1 LTGIQDK
8 IPDMPASTD
17 YHALVL
23 HPATPAPMIRAVEAG
38 VIARADGSIAFR
50 YRLRGDMA
58 RVRLPEADATDRQG
72 LLWEHTCFEA
82 FVGVEGGTA
91 YREFNVSPSGR
102 WAAYDFADYRRRAAD
117 PALAAPR
124 ITARAT
130 EGRLELQAGMS
141 LSSLPP
147 APPGGS
153 WLIGLSAVV
162 EAADAVDDALSYW
175 ALRHPA
181 PRPDFH
187 LRDGF
192 ALRYP

>member
-1 LTGIQDK
+1 
-8 IPDMPASTD
+8 MPASTD
-17 YHALVL
+17 YYALVP

-38 VIARADGSIAFR
+38 VTVLADGSIAFR

-82 FVGVEGGTA
+82 FVGVEGETA
-91 YREFNVSPSGR
+91 YREFNFSPSGR
-102 WAAYDFADYRRRAAD
+102 WAVYDFADYRCRAGD
-117 PALAAPR
+117 PALAAPW
-124 ITARAT
+124 ITTRAT
-130 EGRLELQAGMS
+130 EGRLELQAGMP

-147 APPGGS
+147 APLGGS
-153 WLIGLSAVV
+153 WLVGLSAVV
-162 EAADAVDDALSYW
+162 EAADTIDDVLSCW

-181 PRPDFH
+181 QRPDFH

>member
-1 LTGIQDK
+1 
-8 IPDMPASTD
+8 MSASAD
-17 YHALVL
+17 YHVLVL
-23 HPATPAPMIRAVEAG
+23 HPANLAPMIRAVEAG
-38 VIARADGSIAFR
+38 VIALADGNIVFR
-50 YRLRGDMA
+50 YRLQGDMA
-58 RVRLPEADATDRQG
+58 RVRLPEADAPERRDR
-72 LLWEHTCFEA
+72 LWEHTCFEA
-82 FVGVEGGTA
+82 FVGVESSTA
-91 YREFNVSPSGR
+91 YREFNFSPSGR

-117 PALAAPR
+117 PVLAAPR

-130 EGRLELQAGMS
+130 EGRLELQAGLS
-141 LSSLPP
+141 FSSLPSV
-147 APPGGS
+147 PPGKS

-162 EAADAVDDALSYW
+162 EAVNTIDDALSCW